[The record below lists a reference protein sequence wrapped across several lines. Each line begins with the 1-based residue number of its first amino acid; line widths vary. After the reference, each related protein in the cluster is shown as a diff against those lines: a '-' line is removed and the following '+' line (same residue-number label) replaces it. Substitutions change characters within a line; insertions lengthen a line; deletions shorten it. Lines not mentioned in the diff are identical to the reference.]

1 MAKSTTK
8 KTQTIKAD
16 EKKGAE
22 SKSTLKVESKI
33 DTKGI
38 ITEPKSVETK
48 SAVQEE
54 FKNIEVKATIAEGG
68 KKSDKKVEKKQPKT
82 VTAKEEA
89 KVKVKDVK
97 TEVKSAKNDKSNKTT
112 TKAKTKDNSK
122 VKEDVKTNN
131 KVEKKIVQKEVK
143 KINYVELL
151 GQEPIKVV
159 ITEGKKTAKNYPIIV
174 VLKNYNFIKTVKVKY
189 TEDNWNNFIEKELS
203 FKEQE
208 ENNIEEWTTIIE
220 LSSKDKAKFKYV
232 VSYEVNEQTY
242 WDNNYGSDYTF

>member
-1 MAKSTTK
+1 MVMAKSTIK

-16 EKKGAE
+16 EKKGVE

-33 DTKGI
+33 DTKGNK
-38 ITEPKSVETK
+38 TEPKSVETK

-54 FKNIEVKATIAEGG
+54 FKNIEVKATITEKS
-68 KKSDKKVEKKQPKT
+68 KKAEKKQPKKLE
-82 VTAKEEA
+82 AKEEA
-89 KVKVKDVK
+89 KVKVKDIK
-97 TEVKSAKNDKSNKTT
+97 TEVKSAKNENSKKTT

-122 VKEDVKTNN
+122 VKENVKTTS
-131 KVEKKIVQKEVK
+131 KVEKKIEQKEVK
-143 KINYVELL
+143 KINYVEFL
-151 GQEPIKVV
+151 GEEPIKVV
-159 ITEGKKTAKNYPIIV
+159 ITENKKTTKKYPIIA

-189 TEDNWNNFIEKELS
+189 TEDNWNTFIEKELS

-220 LSSKDKAKFKYV
+220 LTSKDKGKFKYV

-242 WDNNYGSDYTF
+242 WDNNYGNDYTF